1 MNLKMKKVTKEE
13 QFYESL
19 KDIFIGEK
27 IQGKSGFINLM
38 KIKSKYFE
46 NIILP
51 NLQKDIDNALK
62 PFPEFREELFDK
74 LYTFFNRYFSE
85 TGSIYFKYTPIH
97 QNIYEK
103 VYTNDKDVILF
114 WKTYPLYYV
123 KTDRIFKNM
132 DVEIEGKKIIFDV
145 SGLEYKKSNEKRE
158 VIYEFS
164 ESRDEKTIVLNVQ
177 YSEKGKKTKLN
188 ELIKEIKR
196 LGIEWIN
203 EEIIEKAI
211 NIFEKQNE
219 VDYFINKNARKFLNE
234 QLEIWMYQYIFSGDN
249 EWNEIRIKQLQILR
263 DIARK
268 IIDFI
273 SQFEDE
279 LVKIWNKPK
288 FVLNSNYVITLDRI
302 YKRCNASS
310 KGIDII
316 EKIINHENFKEQIE
330 EWNRLGIVKEGFNK
344 SDIIE
349 ITLEGKRLRKE
360 YQYLPI
366 DTRYFKD
373 IEIEIIE
380 IFDDLDKEID
390 GWLIKS
396 ENYQALNTILPKF
409 KEKVNLIY
417 IDPPFNTENEQFL
430 YKDNYKDSTW
440 LTMMDNRL
448 SLAYSLL
455 NSNGSIYLHLDEN
468 ANHYGKMLMDQ
479 YFIYRREIIWNTS
492 SLNIAGF
499 KIKTKNYVY
508 SSASILFYTKSNDYT
523 FNTPHYHIPDVIKN
537 YFKFDGEDEYGK
549 YRMSRYG
556 QKVYISEEKGDVIP
570 NVWNDILSFN
580 YAAIAADESNK
591 FPTQKPERLLKRII
605 ETSSNEKDIILDFFG
620 GSGTTLA
627 VSHKLRR
634 KWIGIEMGDYF
645 NHILIPRLK
654 KVLFYDKSGISKDA
668 DVKINYNEHN
678 AGGFFKYY
686 YLEQYEDTLKKMKY
700 ENSEIFKN
708 ISDVFDNIY
717 NQYIFLKDIK
727 LLESLEIDYNNNKV
741 NVDLTKIFQNIDI
754 PETISN
760 VLGKW
765 IKKVNREF
773 MEFEDGVRIN
783 LKELDYKLIKSLIW
797 W

>member
-1 MNLKMKKVTKEE
+1 MNKEKK
-13 QFYESL
+13 FYESL

-417 IDPPFNTENEQFL
+417 IDPPYNTGNDEFL
-430 YKDNYKDSTW
+430 YKDKYKHSSW
-440 LTMMDNRL
+440 LTLMENRL
-448 SLAYSLL
+448 SLAKEIL
-455 NSNGSIYLHLDEN
+455 NDLGYIYINIDWNESHFLKLILDTIFGEEN
-468 ANHYGKMLMDQ
+468 FQ
-479 YFIYRREIIWNTS
+479 REIIWNTGE
-492 SLNIAGF
+492 NISGF
-499 KIKTKNYVY
+499 KSTAPNWIRQHDT
-508 SSASILFYTKSNDYT
+508 IFFYTKTN
-523 FNTPHYHIPDVIKN
+523 NGRILNKLWIPINLEEFGWTAKSKIDILGENKSDLYIEKWINENFIREKINIKDVKAL
-537 YFKFDGEDEYGK
+537 
-549 YRMSRYG
+549 
-556 QKVYISEEKGDVIP
+556 GDI
-570 NVWNDILSFN
+570 WNDIYSFQYSFAANDEGLSFN
-580 YAAIAADESNK
+580 
-591 FPTQKPERLLKRII
+591 TQKPQDLIRRII
-605 ETSSNEKDIILDFFG
+605 QSSTNPKDIILDFFL
-620 GSGTTLA
+620 GSGTTCVVA
-627 VSHKLRR
+627 QKLNR
-634 KWIGIEMGDYF
+634 KWIGIEMGDHF
-645 NHILIPRLK
+645 ETLILPRMK
-654 KVLFYDKSGISKDA
+654 KVLAGEQSGISK
-668 DVKINYNEHN
+668 KINWQG
-678 AGGFFKYY
+678 GGFFKYY
-686 YLEQYEDTLKKMKY
+686 YLEQYEDTLKRVKY
-700 ENSEIFKN
+700 ED
-708 ISDVFDNIY
+708 SDNFNNFSDLYDNPY
-717 NQYIFLKDIK
+717 NYYIFFKDLKLI
-727 LLESLEIDYNNNKV
+727 ESLEIDYKNNKV
-741 NVDLTKIFQNIDI
+741 NIDLSKIYNNIDL
-754 PETISN
+754 PESISN
-760 VLGKW
+760 IIGKW
-765 IKKVNREF
+765 IKKIKKNFV
-773 MEFEDGVRIN
+773 EFEDGKCIS
-783 LKELDYKLIKSLIW
+783 LKELDYKLIKNLIW